1 MKTLNVILS
10 SVIIASLVGCVSQKP
25 TRSPSGFAS
34 VPVNKPDTVKNYM
47 QSITM
52 YQQSQDLSVETERKI
67 QRLTDNYI
75 KTKMIVDEAVQRGN
89 AQVQSN

>member
-1 MKTLNVILS
+1 MKTLNILL
-10 SVIIASLVGCVSQKP
+10 ASLITVSVVGCASHQP
-25 TRSPSGFAS
+25 TKSPNGFSAS
-34 VPVNKPDTVKNYM
+34 PVNQPDTVKNYM
-47 QSITM
+47 QSITI

-89 AQVQSN
+89 TQSQAN